1 MTGELRM
8 RKIRNIIILILIAG
22 TIWHFYGNT
31 FTKSGAQG
39 VFTEIRSDINGLK
52 EIPKVTA
59 AVNYI
64 NEEVQ
69 HLLDKLNE
77 MASDQDKPNQLVP
90 EQPQQNT
97 SSERQSA
104 AYNVQIGDSR
114 SDVEQQTGSP
124 QRSSLNEYGVDWVAY
139 HKNYRNFIMVAY
151 NQQNNVSGLYTNQ
164 NLLSSI
170 KGISYESSKESV
182 RSMFDEPL
190 ESIRKGFVNYR
201 LQNKQGYDM
210 FHVNNK
216 YVTIFYDKH
225 EDNTVTAMLI
235 ISDELERQKQS
246 YFGKPSKE
254 LKKGLEY
261 QLYDLTNAARVSRGL
276 SPLTWQQ
283 SARKTARGHSTDM
296 AENNFFS
303 HTNLDGQSPFDRMR
317 EDNIAF
323 RTAGENLA
331 AGQPSSIF
339 AHEGLM
345 NSMGHRKNILK
356 KDFENLVIGVAFND
370 KEQPF
375 YTETFWAD

>member
-1 MTGELRM
+1 M
-8 RKIRNIIILILIAG
+8 RKIGNIIIFILIAG
-22 TIWHFYGNT
+22 TLWHFYGNT
-31 FTKSGAQG
+31 FTQTGVQG
-39 VFTEIRSDINGLK
+39 VFTEMRSDFDELK
-52 EIPKVTA
+52 ENPKVITT
-59 AVNYI
+59 VNYI

-69 HLLDKLNE
+69 HLLDKLNK
-77 MASDQDKPNQLVP
+77 MTSDQNKPNQTVP
-90 EQPQQNT
+90 EQPQQDT
-97 SSERQSA
+97 SSSSEDLSA
-104 AYNVQIGDSR
+104 VYDVQLGDSR

-124 QRSSLNEYGVDWVAY
+124 QWSSLNEYGVDWVAY

-151 NQQNNVSGLYTNQ
+151 NSESKVTGLYTNQ

-170 KGISYESSKESV
+170 KDITYETSKDTV
-182 RSMFDEPL
+182 RSMFDDPIQ
-190 ESIRKGFVNYR
+190 SIRKGFVNYR

-210 FHVNNK
+210 FHTDNK

-225 EDNTVTAMLI
+225 EDNTVTTMQI
-235 ISDELERQKQS
+235 ISDELERQKQH

-261 QLYDLTNAARVSRGL
+261 QLFDLTNAARVSRGL
-276 SPLTWQQ
+276 DPLTWQQ
-283 SARKTARGHSTDM
+283 PARKTARGHSNDM
-296 AENNFFS
+296 AENNYFS

-323 RTAGENLA
+323 HTAGENLA

-356 KDFENLVIGVAFND
+356 KDFEKLVIGVAFND
-370 KEQPF
+370 EEQPF
-375 YTETFWAD
+375 YTETFWVN